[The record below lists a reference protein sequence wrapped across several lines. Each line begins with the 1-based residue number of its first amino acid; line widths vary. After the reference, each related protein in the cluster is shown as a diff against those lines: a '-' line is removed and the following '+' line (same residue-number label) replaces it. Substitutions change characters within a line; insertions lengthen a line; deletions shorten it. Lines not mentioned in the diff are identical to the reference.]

1 MAVSTLGL
9 ATDRGQ
15 RVLRYLWA
23 VGRAILTGPP
33 RLDPWYGPASVEQLR
48 RIDQL
53 CDDRVLVSPA
63 WQPLNERQAET
74 IIAQLLNGTYNPQAW
89 E

>member
-1 MAVSTLGL
+1 MIPLGL
-9 ATDRGQ
+9 ASDRG
-15 RVLRYLWA
+15 RRLRRRLRALGRSVY
-23 VGRAILTGPP
+23 VGTPAP
-33 RLDPWYGPASVEQLR
+33 DPGFGPATVEQLR

-63 WQPLNERQAET
+63 WMPLSRRQAET